1 MRQVLMDATRCRRRK
16 GVVGRQRAWQAAAHV
31 SINYK
36 KTSLS
41 KPGARIARLR
51 CIPCMQAAQLE
62 TIGITINI
70 RELHKPYLL

>member
-1 MRQVLMDATRCRRRK
+1 MRQVLMDATRSRRRRK

-41 KPGARIARLR
+41 KPAVGIARLS
-51 CIPCMQAAQLE
+51 CIPIMQGAQVE
-62 TIGITINI
+62 TIGITIDI
-70 RELHKPYLL
+70 LHKPYLS